1 MPIRWWRLL
10 LTLAAVAMMW
20 CGSSSAEARQAAP
33 DICRADRL
41 GARVTHAD
49 IRFRL
54 HGRTFVEVESDM
66 TVKVPTEK
74 WPLADDLTL
83 SEESSRYRTAMRC
96 LLRGQDKSTRSQEWR
111 FHEPQVTA
119 RRAWVTVQYDALAWI
134 DNVGTVRLG
143 PWDIHVDAKENW
155 KILLRPPT
163 TLQRARWE
171 HIGIGLGGLDAER
184 ISEPASSTDGN
195 SLVWTEKPARGVE
208 VDVDPPWQRALALR
222 NKQSLW
228 STAGIASWWV
238 CASVVIALAALRVPR
253 PNSPGVPGGPG
264 EHSRRGLG
272 GCVDSPTQVVLQW
285 AVLSAA
291 VALTVLLLIS
301 RPVIPIEPELRAHIS
316 LATGLAL
323 VLVARPWCCTALSAG
338 PEGVHRR
345 QARTVIVATASLVA
359 AIGSLVVLTSQFFD
373 PWVSLKTEAPPTAT
387 GLVGLA
393 LLGLAT
399 LWLWLA
405 AMVSWAW
412 RFAREGG
419 LEGRKWKKKWADA
432 PVRCVAVVGA
442 LQAVAAGAM
451 LACFWWANERQWK
464 RATWLIDQ
472 SHTSAHDIN
481 VSKFLTT
488 FPLTGLTWLYAYTWM
503 LTGIALV
510 ALLRYRVKGPKTHSD
525 RRQYELSL
533 GPDKADLLLT
543 AAVFA
548 FVVGLRNVSFAGSSA
563 LYGVWLP
570 LNILSLYAVLYV
582 GRRWSV
588 LGEAEDRFRIE
599 RMNTEKHRRVLLKK
613 AHKYRNLHHQL
624 YLVDHGRAEGVKRE
638 DLEDQLSELRQ
649 WLVSEYEESSLP
661 DQISVLDVA
670 LAWGPEG
677 YWWRNARHAAS
688 LAFCFGIPASAALVW
703 LLHLKDYRKWTLTL
717 HDPIGFPEIVA
728 NFITYQVAWAGAGFV
743 LGALWRLLPGRRGPV
758 RALSLTVAYAIPVC
772 LGALLSHITD
782 TELGYTFLNVLLIL
796 TILTLTSLWMDTGT
810 FSEERQFW
818 PTRFGLLLS
827 VYQLRGL
834 SAQVA
839 YLLAQVTVA
848 IGIWVHLAGS
858 ESLPR

>member
-1 MPIRWWRLL
+1 MAIRWWRLL
-10 LTLAAVAMMW
+10 LTLVAVAMMW
-20 CGSSSAEARQAAP
+20 CGPSPAEARQAAP
-33 DICRADRL
+33 DVCRADRL
-41 GARVTHAD
+41 GARITYAD
-49 IRFRL
+49 IQFRL

-66 TVKVPTEK
+66 TVKVPAEK
-74 WPLADDLTL
+74 WPLVHDLTL
-83 SEESSRYRTAMRC
+83 SEESSRYRMAMRC
-96 LLRGQDKSTRSQEWR
+96 LLRGQDNHPRNQEWR
-111 FHEPQVTA
+111 FHEPRVTA
-119 RRAWVTVQYDALAWI
+119 QHDWVTVQYDALAWI
-134 DNVGTVRLG
+134 ENVGTVQLG
-143 PWDIHVDAKENW
+143 PWEIHVDAKENW

-171 HIGIGLGGLDAER
+171 RIEVGLGGLNAER
-184 ISEPASSTDGN
+184 ISEPASSADGN

-253 PNSPGVPGGPG
+253 PNSPSGSGGP
-264 EHSRRGLG
+264 RRHARRRFGR
-272 GCVDSPTQVVLQW
+272 CVDSPTQVVLQW

-301 RPVIPIEPELRAHIS
+301 RPVIPIEPTWRALIS

-338 PEGVHRR
+338 PEGVQRR
-345 QARTVIVATASLVA
+345 QARAVVAAVSLVA
-359 AIGSLVVLTSQFFD
+359 AIGSLVALTPQLFG
-373 PWVSLKTEAPPTAT
+373 PRAGLKAEVPPTVS

-419 LEGRKWKKKWADA
+419 LEGKKWNEKWAKA

-442 LQAVAAGAM
+442 LQAVVAGVM
-451 LACFWWANERQWK
+451 LAFFWWAYERQWK

-472 SHTSAHDIN
+472 TDTSAHDIN
-481 VSKFLTT
+481 VSKFLAT

-510 ALLRYRVKGPKTHSD
+510 ALLRYRVKGQNTHSG
-525 RRQYELSL
+525 RRQHELSL

-548 FVVGLRNVSFAGSSA
+548 FVVGLRNVSFAGSAA

-588 LGEAEDRFRIE
+588 LSEAGDRFRME
-599 RMNTEKHRRVLLKK
+599 RMNTKNHRSVLLNK

-638 DLEDQLSELRQ
+638 DLEDQLGKLRQ
-649 WLVSEYEESSLP
+649 WLVSEYGENSLP

-670 LAWGPEG
+670 LAWGPDG
-677 YWWRNARHAAS
+677 RWWRNARHAAG
-688 LAFCFGIPASAALVW
+688 LAFYFGIPASVALVW

-796 TILTLTSLWMDTGT
+796 TILTLTSIWMDTGT

-818 PTRFGLLLS
+818 PTRFGLLSS

-834 SAQVA
+834 SAQIA
-839 YLLAQVTVA
+839 YLLAQVSVA